1 MDSFDTLEVSSSGRP
16 KLYPN
21 EVTFVME
28 SSARITGALDEKH
41 FFFGYG
47 SENNIPKML
56 DGGNVVNFA
65 WYCLRQCVRT
75 RPCV

>member
-21 EVTFVME
+21 EVTFMME

-41 FFFGYG
+41 FFGYG
-47 SENNIPKML
+47 SQKNIPKML
-56 DGGNVVNFA
+56 DAGNVIITLYRHN
-65 WYCLRQCVRT
+65 
-75 RPCV
+75 